1 MSAMRVAKLGK
12 SKLLIAYTLTLVFN
26 LSVLLPIP
34 APAISFN
41 SAPARVWGH
50 IYADTEKIERVIAPQ
65 NIEKVEGETKSQWQ
79 VTFINFPNDAKEAV
93 QYAIDIWS
101 RNFSSKV
108 PINVEA
114 VWEKSSNINTLG
126 SARPGY
132 YFNAFP
138 GAPDYS
144 LWYPSALANA
154 LAERD
159 LAPNQK
165 EIFLSI
171 NSTPLWH
178 RGTDGQPTT
187 DSYDL
192 VSVVLHEIAHGL
204 GFLSNAEYDKF
215 FGTGYIFQPTP
226 FDAYVQLPD
235 GRTLTDFCSRSAE
248 LGKAM
253 LGPLFWSGQFGVSAN
268 GGVKPKLY
276 TPNPYVDGS
285 SVTHLD
291 ESTFSK
297 SAIDS
302 AMTPNLGPGEVFRS
316 PGPVAL
322 GMIDDMMKK
331 PPTGKATGL
340 PSKPL
345 NLKALIGDRYALLTF
360 DSQNCSRID
369 QVRNY
374 LVTILPDGVTKTYE
388 SSPIKITGLKN
399 GKSYQF
405 SVVAT
410 NEKGQSEPIKS
421 NSVKPQGSAAAST
434 IDSFSRVTHI
444 AATKFRGNI
453 IVIYGD
459 ENTQTLKMAT
469 YKSGKWQLKVVRR
482 GVDVGPI
489 SICTSG
495 VSNQN
500 LNIFYGDRDREDLIH
515 STFNGSKWNHE
526 TVDGNGQSVQD
537 YRELPRTKTASNVSV
552 SIACAVNRSGVQ
564 VFYRDETQGI
574 LLGAVKVKDDWVF
587 EIVDGDSDL
596 SNRTTGDVAFN
607 LSATV
612 DSSTNE
618 IYLIYDSVL
627 RVDSNRSPV
636 EGEVRVAK
644 RKSAFPEDWKYQTID
659 GPDFGNAVA
668 GYATAVQMVD
678 RRVVAAWLV
687 SRGDDFPYPTQISY
701 TNLSE
706 EQITRTLTPLQFG
719 RPSLPLSLDSK
730 WIVFG
735 CQLRLCRVPLGQ
747 ESSILISGS
756 IGFSN
761 FGQLVKVANSY
772 YFVTS
777 LNRKL
782 VWVRADLK

>member
-12 SKLLIAYTLTLVFN
+12 SKRLIAYTLTLVFN

-50 IYADTEKIERVIAPQ
+50 IYAATEKIERVTAQ
-65 NIEKVEGETKSQWQ
+65 KKIEKVEGETKSQWQ
-79 VTFINFPNDAKEAV
+79 VTFNNFPNDAKEAV

-138 GAPDYS
+138 GAPDDS

-154 LAERD
+154 LAGRD

-171 NSTPLWH
+171 NSTPPWH
-178 RGTDGQPTT
+178 KGTDGQPTT

-235 GRTLTDFCSRSAE
+235 GRTFTDFCSRSAE

-316 PGPVAL
+316 LGPIAL
-322 GMIDDMMKK
+322 AMIDDMLRK
-331 PPTGKATGL
+331 PPVGNVTGVPA
-340 PSKPL
+340 KPI
-345 NLKALIGDRYALLTF
+345 NLKALVGDKYALLSF
-360 DSQNCSRID
+360 DSANCKNLNRPTS
-369 QVRNY
+369 Y
-374 LVTILPDGVTKTYE
+374 LVTINPGGETRSYR
-388 SSPIKITGLKN
+388 SSPIRVTGLKN
-399 GKSYQF
+399 GRNYTFTLIAKN
-405 SVVAT
+405 A
-410 NEKGQSEPIKS
+410 EGRSEPVKS
-421 NSVKPQGSAAAST
+421 NPVKPQDSGRIAT
-434 IDSFSRVTHI
+434 IDQNSKVSRL
-444 AATKFRGNI
+444 AATDYRGNKA
-453 IVIYGD
+453 IVYGD
-459 ENTQTLKMAT
+459 EATQTLKIAT
-469 YKSGKWQLKVVRR
+469 FNGKRWEINVIRR
-482 GVDVGPI
+482 GVDTGPI
-489 SICTSG
+489 SICSSG
-495 VSNQN
+495 LGSKQV
-500 LNIFYGDRDREDLIH
+500 LHIFYGELKSKDLYY
-515 STFNGSKWNHE
+515 SNNATGKWVTE
-526 TVDGNGQSVQD
+526 TIDGNAEKIQD
-537 YRELPRTKTASNVSV
+537 YREEFRERTASDVSV
-552 SIACAVNRSGVQ
+552 SNACAITPAGIQ
-564 VFYRDETQGI
+564 IFYRDESQGL
-574 LLGAVKVKDDWVF
+574 LLGATKASNGWIY
-587 EIVDGDSDL
+587 EIVDGDQTIGS
-596 SNRTTGDVAFN
+596 RTTGDVAFS
-607 LSATV
+607 LVAATNGNSV
-612 DSSTNE
+612 
-618 IYLIYDSVL
+618 YLLYDSVL
-627 RVDSNRSPV
+627 TVNSSKQV
-636 EGEVRVAK
+636 TQGEVRLAMRQSV
-644 RKSAFPEDWKYQTID
+644 FPEDWRYRTLD
-659 GPDFGNAVA
+659 GPENGNPVA
-668 GYATAVQMVD
+668 GYSSAIFSKGGKILV
-678 RRVVAAWLV
+678 AWLTAQGSALPNPNRISV
-687 SRGDDFPYPTQISY
+687 LEIEPVENLRIIKSELFGDFSYP
-701 TNLSE
+701 
-706 EQITRTLTPLQFG
+706 F
-719 RPSLPLSLDSK
+719 SLDSGGL
-730 WIVFG
+730 VFG
-735 CQLRLCRVPLGQ
+735 CARRIC
-747 ESSILISGS
+747 ESSLDSSRTRLTSGAF
-756 IGFSN
+756 GFSLD
-761 FGQLVKVANSY
+761 GEIITIAKTR
-772 YFVTS
+772 YFATS
-777 LNRKL
+777 LKGRL
-782 VWVRADLK
+782 TLIRL